1 MPHKLREL
9 HFLVLVVVEPWRLC
23 RRRLVVDGDRDVLLQ
38 KNEES
43 NADFEDAGAKLLL
56 SSSTIGGNEITNPT
70 FLKSDDAAAATE

>member
-1 MPHKLREL
+1 M
-9 HFLVLVVVEPWRLC
+9 
-23 RRRLVVDGDRDVLLQ
+23 VDGDRDVLLQ

-56 SSSTIGGNEITNPT
+56 SSSTSGDNEKTNPT

>member
-9 HFLVLVVVEPWRLC
+9 YFLVLFVVEPWSLW
-23 RRRLVVDGDRDVLLQ
+23 RRKLVVDWDRDVSLQ

-56 SSSTIGGNEITNPT
+56 SSSTSGDNEKTNPT

>member
-1 MPHKLREL
+1 M
-9 HFLVLVVVEPWRLC
+9 
-23 RRRLVVDGDRDVLLQ
+23 VDWNRDVSLQ

-56 SSSTIGGNEITNPT
+56 SSSTSGDNEKTNPT